1 MIRKLDESK
10 IIELQ
15 KVIQE
20 KKEKIKITQRQ
31 IISLKDRQRMNKLIK
46 AGRVLEAAGLLD
58 TFDYDLTLQVLLTH
72 REECICQDR
81 KK

>member
-15 KVIQE
+15 KVIKE

-46 AGRVLEAAGLLD
+46 AGRVLEAAGLLN